1 MIIHVKEKE
10 LVVALFRKNIWM
22 IFYILVLG
30 ALLFLGIVSYL
41 RWNSID
47 EKYATEQNHLVKLL
61 SNAMHSLLLS
71 QEMTLDILGYQLLES
86 PNPQPLDALLE
97 LNPSVVAYGF
107 VDVNGTYLYV
117 NSKFDKTKLPNLRQN
132 PLTQDSFDYT
142 LTQSKMVLG
151 RSYFIPGGGRWGI
164 PIRKTVYDANH
175 HALGVMTAGLSI
187 EGAFKLFSENLSLG
201 KYNKVTFIRDRD
213 KFVQYQSSMNSTSK
227 EVYASALPDTFFNAI
242 LQNITQNYGVSL
254 EAIKSDQR
262 IYLAKVP
269 NTQGHTEQMAIKYDP
284 RYELW
289 TLSQIDSQ
297 QIVDDFMESFYLFIF
312 IFALANTILFFLF
325 KIIANAEKQRR
336 NDLIFQATHDDLTK
350 LPNRNYLKQE
360 IHRWIYEGAPP
371 FSLYYLDMDN
381 FKSINDSF
389 GHYYGDLLLIEF
401 AKRLVRMVRTDS
413 VVIRQGGDEFLILTY
428 RTDQDEILEHAQR
441 ILNEIAAAYHVNQ
454 LSFTIGASIGIAKYP
469 EHGNTLDMLLRA
481 SDIAMYE
488 AKKHKNS
495 VRFFAPT
502 MQEGY
507 LNRVNL
513 EHALRQALDNKEFF
527 MVYQPQ
533 LDAEGN
539 VYGVEALVRW
549 QHPRMG
555 FIPPNEFIPIAEAT
569 GLMPRLGHFILTRTL
584 DEMKTLQ
591 EELDITFQTSIN
603 ISVKQFMEIHFL
615 EKLRYEIEH
624 RAIKNVALCLEIT
637 ESLFIE
643 DIDYILPLLQK
654 VHAMGIGISMD
665 DFGTGYSSLSIL
677 RKLPIDE
684 LKIDKSFIDTLLND
698 VTAQKMT
705 QNIITIG
712 KNLELFILAEG
723 VETQEQATL
732 LKTFGCDRFQGF
744 LYAKP
749 MPCDA
754 LQAFFAAHFKKL

>member
-1 MIIHVKEKE
+1 M
-10 LVVALFRKNIWM
+10 N
-22 IFYILVLG
+22 
-30 ALLFLGIVSYL
+30 
-41 RWNSID
+41 
-47 EKYATEQNHLVKLL
+47 AT
-61 SNAMHSLLLS
+61 
-71 QEMTLDILGYQLLES
+71 
-86 PNPQPLDALLE
+86 P
-97 LNPSVVAYGF
+97 
-107 VDVNGTYLYV
+107 
-117 NSKFDKTKLPNLRQN
+117 
-132 PLTQDSFDYT
+132 
-142 LTQSKMVLG
+142 
-151 RSYFIPGGGRWGI
+151 
-164 PIRKTVYDANH
+164 
-175 HALGVMTAGLSI
+175 
-187 EGAFKLFSENLSLG
+187 
-201 KYNKVTFIRDRD
+201 
-213 KFVQYQSSMNSTSK
+213 K
-227 EVYASALPDTFFNAI
+227 EVYASALPETLFNAI
-242 LQNITQNYGVSL
+242 LQNIEHTYGVSL
-254 EAIKSDQR
+254 ETIKSNQH
-262 IYLAKVP
+262 IYLANVL
-269 NTQGHTEQMAIKYDP
+269 NTQGKREQMAIKYDP

-297 QIVDDFMESFYLFIF
+297 QIFDDFMESFYLFIF
-312 IFALANTILFFLF
+312 IFAVANTILFFLF

-336 NDLIFQATHDDLTK
+336 NDLIYQATHDDLTK
-350 LPNRNYLKQE
+350 LPNRNYLKQT
-360 IHRWIYEGAPP
+360 IHHWIYEGAPP
-371 FSLYYLDMDN
+371 FSLYYLDMDH

-389 GHYYGDLLLIEF
+389 GHQYGDLLLIEF
-401 AKRLVRMVRTDS
+401 ARRLVRMVRTDS
-413 VVIRQGGDEFLILTY
+413 VVIRHGGDEFLILTY
-428 RTDQDEILEHAQR
+428 RTDRDEILEHAQR
-441 ILNEIAAAYHVNQ
+441 ILNEISAAYHVHQ
-454 LSFTIGASIGIAKYP
+454 LSFTVGASIGIAKYP
-469 EHGNTLDMLLRA
+469 EHGTTLDMLLRA
-481 SDIAMYE
+481 ADIAMYE

-513 EHALRQALDNKEFF
+513 EHALRQALDHKEFF

-549 QHPRMG
+549 NHPTMG
-555 FIPPNEFIPIAEAT
+555 SIPPNEFIPIAEAT
-569 GLMPRLGHFILTRTL
+569 GLMPRLGYFILTRTL
-584 DEMKTLQ
+584 EEMKTLQ
-591 EELDITFQTSIN
+591 EELGISFQTSIN

-615 EKLRYEIEH
+615 EKLFHEIEH
-624 RAIKNVALCLEIT
+624 RAIKNIALCLEIT

-643 DIDYILPLLQK
+643 DIDYILPLLQQ
-654 VHAMGIGISMD
+654 VHAMGIHISMD

-749 MPCDA
+749 MPYDA
-754 LQAFFAAHFKKL
+754 LKAFFAAHFQKH